1 MLFAPHHARES
12 LSLDVAEVIRHRQR
26 ADSVIEFISLLSAL
40 LNDVVE
46 FLFIKVRLVSLR
58 KSESNN

>member
-1 MLFAPHHARES
+1 M
-12 LSLDVAEVIRHRQR
+12 SLDVAEVIRHRQR